1 MATKP
6 CFLWGDTHASSAAAS
21 DPDLAAVFGSGAPET
36 ALLAAAATA
45 AGDVA
50 AVSQELGAAAVARP
64 RLRRNSSGSG
74 KQPQQQAGG
83 GARKPPQRG
92 LGVAELER
100 LRCGGDPL
108 RELSAVV
115 VDAAAGAQGHPLLHY
130 HPHHH
135 LQMPPSAFE
144 ATGGG
149 ARYCS
154 QLLAPAP
161 PTPPGAVCFL
171 HPPAAAGCQ
180 RAPLVAPEQQ
190 YFRDRW
196 GRMGGF
202 SPAGNGSGGGADHQP
217 LLLPAPEHPSSQ
229 NTIWR
234 PAVPSSSSSCL
245 QTGHRCDF
253 CCRAKQIYR
262 SYRKSISDNVN
273 PVTRRSLIL
282 TRTNLVSLFLL
293 HLHFVT
299 LPQRMRAL
307 AERGALAPTP
317 PASPNT
323 GANTNTMSDY
333 SIYDLAAAMA
343 TARQGGAA
351 AAEAPAKKEVREIE
365 FFPAASAHHAGGG
378 GRVSSAHD
386 VSELAAPF
394 SSPYGAAAGR
404 TPPKLDLS
412 LRL

>member
-253 CCRAKQIYR
+253 CCR
-262 SYRKSISDNVN
+262 
-273 PVTRRSLIL
+273 
-282 TRTNLVSLFLL
+282 
-293 HLHFVT
+293 
-299 LPQRMRAL
+299 RMRAL

>member
-253 CCRAKQIYR
+253 CCR
-262 SYRKSISDNVN
+262 
-273 PVTRRSLIL
+273 
-282 TRTNLVSLFLL
+282 
-293 HLHFVT
+293 
-299 LPQRMRAL
+299 RMRAL

-343 TARQGGAA
+343 TARQGDAFLALERKGGAA